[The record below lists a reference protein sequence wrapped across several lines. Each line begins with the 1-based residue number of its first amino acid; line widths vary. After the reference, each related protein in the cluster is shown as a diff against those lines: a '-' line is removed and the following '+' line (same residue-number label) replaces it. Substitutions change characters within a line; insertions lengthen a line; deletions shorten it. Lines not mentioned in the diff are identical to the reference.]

1 MPYLALL
8 AVSVLIVMPNCLPEK
23 GDSASRVRIVFK
35 HGKISG
41 DPEDFRLL
49 LRHFERR
56 NPGISVR
63 DETLPASTDEQHQFY
78 VTNLEGGR
86 ADFDVF
92 SMDVIWVPEFSRA
105 GWLMDVS
112 DILPQ
117 EERLDFFPGPIRAIS
132 FDNRIFAIPWYIDA
146 GLMFYRKDMLAKYGY
161 SPPEKW
167 ADLVVISRAVMS
179 RAPGLYGF
187 IWQGKQYEGLVCN
200 ALEFIWSNNGDII
213 DGDRLVINSREN
225 IYALRFM
232 RDLIYRYR
240 VSPSLVTTATEEPCR
255 HIFGKGKAVFMRNW
269 PYAWNLF
276 NAAGSPVKGKVG
288 VTVLPSF
295 KIGGSC
301 STLGGWQLG
310 INRNTKH
317 PGEARKLIKFLT
329 SPESQKALSLAAGYY
344 PVRKSLY
351 RDRDLLTKQPFLPGL
366 FRVFMKARPRPVT
379 PYYMMIS
386 QVLQPE
392 FSAAITGIRS
402 PEAALTSAQKQIE
415 HILEADHE
423 R

>member
-1 MPYLALL
+1 
-8 AVSVLIVMPNCLPEK
+8 
-23 GDSASRVRIVFK
+23 
-35 HGKISG
+35 
-41 DPEDFRLL
+41 
-49 LRHFERR
+49 
-56 NPGISVR
+56 
-63 DETLPASTDEQHQFY
+63 
-78 VTNLEGGR
+78 
-86 ADFDVF
+86 
-92 SMDVIWVPEFSRA
+92 
-105 GWLMDVS
+105 
-112 DILPQ
+112 
-117 EERLDFFPGPIRAIS
+117 
-132 FDNRIFAIPWYIDA
+132 
-146 GLMFYRKDMLAKYGY
+146 
-161 SPPEKW
+161 
-167 ADLVVISRAVMS
+167 
-179 RAPGLYGF
+179 
-187 IWQGKQYEGLVCN
+187 
-200 ALEFIWSNNGDII
+200 
-213 DGDRLVINSREN
+213 
-225 IYALRFM
+225 
-232 RDLIYRYR
+232 
-240 VSPSLVTTATEEPCR
+240 PSLVTTATEEPCR